1 MAENIEKFLNKVA
14 EAAEQST
21 LVKMTLSKP
30 AQKYD
35 DLRNVYVKPVLIKEK
50 RLFAFTY
57 HYERRDE
64 VKNYD
69 AAQMLVILEEM
80 LPTRFLN
87 AVLFTVS
94 EDVTLLISSKG
105 KETIQTK
112 KVQECR
118 EQNLDHDKQKARLI
132 NPANPWWYQLGL
144 TTREGKITA
153 DMQHKFKQIYK
164 YAEIVESLIKPMK
177 FDGTFHIADMGAG
190 KGYLTFALY
199 ELLTQKLNMD
209 VDIKGV
215 EIRPDLVLKIN
226 EIINSNHLKGLEFV
240 ESTIQDFYPEKL
252 DVLIAL
258 HACNTATDDAIAS
271 GIKAGAELI
280 VCAPCCHKQIRQEM
294 ERSGKVDA
302 ITRYG
307 IFLERQAVMITDTIR
322 ALVLEYF
329 GYKTQVM
336 EFIEMEHTPKNV
348 LLVGR
353 KTTIKPDK
361 ARILQQIS
369 ELKAQYGIAKHYL
382 ETVLS
387 LNS

>member
-1 MAENIEKFLNKVA
+1 MSETLEKFLNRVS
-14 EAAEQST
+14 ESAEQST

-30 AQKYD
+30 AQKHD

-69 AAQMLVILEEM
+69 TAQMLDILDEM
-80 LPTRFLN
+80 LPSRFLN
-87 AVLFTVS
+87 AVLFTVN
-94 EDVTLLISSKG
+94 EDITLLVSSKG
-105 KETIQTK
+105 KATIQTK

-118 EQNLDHDKQKARLI
+118 EQNLEHDKQKARLI

-144 TTREGKITA
+144 TTREGKVTA

-177 FDGTFHIADMGAG
+177 FEGTFHIADMGAG

-199 ELLTQKLNMD
+199 ELLTQKLNMA

-226 EIINSNHLKGLEFV
+226 EIIKSSNLKGMEFV
-240 ESTIQDFYPEKL
+240 ESSIEAYHPEKL
-252 DVLIAL
+252 DILIAL
-258 HACNTATDDAIAS
+258 HACNTATDDAIAK
-271 GIKAGAELI
+271 GIKAGASLI

-294 ERSGKVDA
+294 ERSGKVNA
-302 ITRYG
+302 IIQYG

-322 ALVLEYF
+322 ALILEYF

-348 LLVGR
+348 LLVGQNTS
-353 KTTIKPDK
+353 KAPDK
-361 ARILQQIS
+361 VKILQQIN
-369 ELKAQYGIAKHYL
+369 ELKAQYGIKNHYL
-382 ETVLS
+382 ETVLDLKS
-387 LNS
+387 

>member
-1 MAENIEKFLNKVA
+1 MSENIEKFMDRVA

-30 AQKYD
+30 ANKHD
-35 DLRNVYVKPVLIKEK
+35 ELRNIYVKPVLIKEK

-69 AAQMLVILEEM
+69 ATQMLGILREM

-87 AVLFTVS
+87 TVLFTVS
-94 EDVTLLISSKG
+94 EDVTLLVSSKG
-105 KETIQTK
+105 KATLQTK

-118 EQNLDHDKQKARLI
+118 EQNLEHDKQKNRLI

-164 YAEIVESLIKPMK
+164 YAEIVESLVKPMK
-177 FDGTFHIADMGAG
+177 FDGTVHIADMGAG

-240 ESTIQDFYPEKL
+240 ESSIQDFHPDKL

-271 GIKAGAELI
+271 GIRAGAELI

-294 ERSGKVDA
+294 ERSGKVDF

-322 ALVLEYF
+322 TMILEYF

-353 KTTIKPDK
+353 KTSKNTK
-361 ARILQQIS
+361 APKILQQIAA
-369 ELKAQYGIAKHYL
+369 LKQQYGIEKHYL
-382 ETVLS
+382 EEALG
-387 LNS
+387 LKI

>member
-1 MAENIEKFLNKVA
+1 MSETLEKFLNRVA

-30 AQKYD
+30 AQKHD
-35 DLRNVYVKPVLIKEK
+35 ELRNVYVKPVLIKEK

-69 AAQMLVILEEM
+69 ATQMLDMLREM
-80 LPTRFLN
+80 IPNRFLN

-94 EDVTLLISSKG
+94 EDVTLLVSGKG
-105 KETIQTK
+105 KATIQTK

-118 EQNLDHDKQKARLI
+118 EQNLEHDKQKARLI

-177 FDGTFHIADMGAG
+177 FEGTVHIADMGAG

-199 ELLTQKLNMD
+199 ELLTQRLNLD

-226 EIINSNHLKGLEFV
+226 EIIKANNLKGLEFV
-240 ESTIQDFYPEKL
+240 ESSIEAYHPEKL

-294 ERSGKVDA
+294 ERSGRFDA

-322 ALVLEYF
+322 ALMLEYF

-353 KTTIKPDK
+353 RTSKGTKDPK
-361 ARILQQIS
+361 ILQQIAD
-369 ELKAQYGIAKHYL
+369 LKARYGIGRHYL
-382 ETVLS
+382 EAALGI
-387 LNS
+387 